1 MNGETASLTEVILSV
16 PGMMCDGCA
25 ETVRDLLMAVAG
37 VRQARASA
45 WRKHVAV
52 RFAPSRV
59 GPAEIRAAL
68 AKLGFEGAEV
78 QA

>member
-1 MNGETASLTEVILSV
+1 MSDETAFLTEVTLSV
-16 PGMMCDGCA
+16 PTMLCDGCA
-25 ETVRDLLMAVAG
+25 ETVRDLLMAIPG

-52 RFAPSRV
+52 RFEPSRV
-59 GPAEIRAAL
+59 GPAEIRSAL
-68 AKLGFEGAEV
+68 ANGGFDGAEG